1 MCIPLSGPT
10 ACGQTNYEVNLLEL
24 ATPTACPV
32 AAGDDAGTMFF
43 ALSDLILST
52 TLMINAGAVLSFKIP
67 SNGGAGLDGVMT
79 FKERLFV
86 LISSLRVFRYA
97 SLPRP
102 AAAAPLASPSPSPNL
117 RRIVIGL
124 WNLFVLLLMVVWF
137 P

>member
-1 MCIPLSGPT
+1 MDST
-10 ACGQTNYEVNLLEL
+10 YSNL
-24 ATPTACPV
+24 CPSRTGERV
-32 AAGDDAGTMFF
+32 AADDGTMFF

-67 SNGGAGLDGVMT
+67 SNGGAGLDGAMT

-86 LISSLRVFRYA
+86 LISSLRVFRYT

-102 AAAAPLASPSPSPNL
+102 AAAAAPLASPSPSPNL

>member
-1 MCIPLSGPT
+1 MR
-10 ACGQTNYEVNLLEL
+10 
-24 ATPTACPV
+24 V
-32 AAGDDAGTMFF
+32 AADDDDDGTMFF

-67 SNGGAGLDGVMT
+67 SNGGAGLDGAMT

-86 LISSLRVFRYA
+86 LISSLRVFRYT

-102 AAAAPLASPSPSPNL
+102 AAAAAPLASPSPSPNL

>member
-1 MCIPLSGPT
+1 MAFGFQ
-10 ACGQTNYEVNLLEL
+10 GQQPVVRQTMRSTYSNLLGE
-24 ATPTACPV
+24 PR
-32 AAGDDAGTMFF
+32 GSRDDAGTMFF